1 MFYQVMI
8 TPASG
13 GFGQWDTTRSDEGWA
28 DDRDLLQT
36 VYENTAYEEVY
47 DLDQDVLPAYVED
60 IRGRV
65 RNEPTR
71 ILALVREQHGEKT
84 VQYVGI
90 EGEYSA

>member
-1 MFYQVMI
+1 MFYEVII

-13 GFGQWDTTRSDEGWA
+13 GFGQYDVTRGDDEWA

-36 VYENTAYEEVY
+36 IYSNMTYEEVY
-47 DLDQDVLPAYVED
+47 DLDQDILPDYVED

-65 RNEPTR
+65 RNEPAR
-71 ILALVREQHGEKT
+71 ILALVTTQNGEKT

-90 EGEYSA
+90 DGEYA